1 MRRAAPLAL
10 TLGTA
15 VCVLGLSRAHAAAH
29 GYDYATSS
37 RFGWSVVFL
46 STLVLAAYGFGLPGG
61 TRTRRGAAFAAVGAT
76 TTSIVVVSVAQLLV
90 GDALLPRAVVLGSV
104 AILVPCY
111 VLCARVARDAFAH
124 DEVRDRVVVV
134 SSIDDVDA
142 LRSELDRAPE
152 RPALLVG
159 AVTPSQARAT
169 DPPERPLVAI
179 AERAAANVVVLDRE
193 SQADED
199 IVAQAALLHER
210 GVRIRTLSLFYE
222 QWLGKLPVN
231 ELERVSLLFDIGEV
245 HAPAYSRVK
254 RLLDIV
260 LASAGSVVLLTVL
273 PFVVL
278 GNLLANRGPLLFRQR
293 RVGRGGDTFEILKF
307 RTMSPASPPTGDP
320 TIEADPRITRFGGAL
335 RRMHLD
341 ELPQVVNI
349 LRGELSVVGPRPE
362 QPHLATRLAE
372 KIPFYRVRHLV
383 RPGLTGWAQVKYHYG
398 ADDLDALEKL
408 QYEVYYLRRQGIAL
422 DLRIVARTVRS
433 VVARAGR

>member
-1 MRRAAPLAL
+1 VRRAAPLAL
-10 TLGTA
+10 TAGTA

-29 GYDYATSS
+29 GYDFATSS
-37 RFGWSVVFL
+37 RFGWSVVFVA
-46 STLVLAAYGFGLPGG
+46 TLVLGAYGFGLPDG
-61 TRTRRGAAFAAVGAT
+61 TRTRRAAVLAAVGAT
-76 TTSIVVVSVAQLLV
+76 TTSIVVVSLTQLLV

-104 AILVPCY
+104 VILLPWY
-111 VLCARVARDAFAH
+111 LLCARLAGDAFVR

-142 LRSELDRAPE
+142 LRTELDRAPE
-152 RPALLVG
+152 HPALLVG
-159 AVTPSQARAT
+159 TLTSVQARAT
-169 DPPERPLVAI
+169 DPPERPLVAT

-193 SQADED
+193 AQADED
-199 IVAQAALLHER
+199 IVTQAALLHER

-260 LASAGSVVLLTVL
+260 LAGAGAVVLVL
-273 PFVVL
+273 VIPFVAAA
-278 GNLLANRGPLLFRQR
+278 NRIANRGPLLFRQR
-293 RVGRGGDTFEILKF
+293 RVGRGGNTFEILKF
-307 RTMSPASPPTGDP
+307 RTMSPATPPTGDP
-320 TIEADPRITRFGGAL
+320 TVEADPRITRFGGAL
-335 RRMHLD
+335 RRIHLD

-433 VVARAGR
+433 VVARGGR